1 MIYLNR
7 RRFPVLSR
15 KLIYICGM
23 GHNGSTILNLILGQD
38 SNVVA
43 TSQLNDLLHPYD
55 PRTVDEFKRDD
66 VDRFWLDVLNSLTP
80 EEVAELQAMHS
91 SCRQERKIHRALFSG
106 RHRKRFSKIGAR
118 LANVVMD
125 LSEKTVLVDSS
136 KNISRALALS
146 SFDDVEVFHLHLI
159 RDVRGLVNSHNKRRD
174 ERNWKRV
181 YAKSTF
187 WWLFKNT
194 TASLFTPFVCK
205 NRLQLKYEDL
215 VMNPDKALD
224 TLEAFVGEEFP
235 QARKA
240 LRAEVDIAA
249 SKSLGFSGNRVITRE
264 KNRFRSGQLSTGG
277 VFKSNLY
284 WFSLGWLS
292 MFWGYRRKA
301 RASQP
306 IPNTS
311 IEKTS

>member
-1 MIYLNR
+1 M
-7 RRFPVLSR
+7 
-15 KLIYICGM
+15 IYICGM

-38 SNVVA
+38 LQVVA

-55 PRTVDEFKRDD
+55 PRKIESEARDSTDEFWIDI
-66 VDRFWLDVLNSLTP
+66 LASLTP
-80 EEVAELQAMHS
+80 QEVQELQEMHS
-91 SCRQERKIHRALFSG
+91 FNRQEKKILSAFFSRK
-106 RHRKRFSKIGAR
+106 HRKRFSKISCR
-118 LANVVMD
+118 LANLVMD
-125 LSEKTVLVDSS
+125 KTGKTVLIDSS
-136 KNISRALALS
+136 KNVSRALGLAQCE
-146 SFDDVEVFHLHLI
+146 DVNIYTLHLI
-159 RDVRGLVNSHNKRRD
+159 RDVRGLVNSFNKRRD
-174 ERNWKRV
+174 ERSLKHIF
-181 YAKSTF
+181 AKPTF
-187 WWLFKNT
+187 WWLFKNV
-194 TASLFTPFVCK
+194 TASLLTPFVCK
-205 NRLQLKYEDL
+205 NRLSMQYEHL